1 MFCDQTSLHLKAGN
15 GGRGS
20 ISLYRAKYLAKGGPD
35 GGDGGAGGSVI
46 LKANENLNSL
56 IELHTKKKF
65 SAENGIEGT
74 GRSMHGKSGE
84 NIILDIPVG
93 TIVRKKGSD
102 EILYDFRI
110 HNEEFEILKGG
121 RGGYGNE
128 HFKSSIRQTP
138 RFAELGEPG
147 QEIEID
153 LELQLVADVGI
164 IGLPSAGKS
173 TLISKISAAKPKIA
187 AYHFTTLIP
196 NLGVVK
202 MSENRS
208 FVACDIPGL
217 IEGASEGKGLGDEFL
232 RHISRSKIL
241 IHLVD
246 ISQPLPLEDYKKIRK
261 ELENYSSELAKKEE
275 IVVFSKEDMLQG
287 DSELL
292 DFLKDEFEK
301 EIGKKPLSI
310 ASFAGKGLQ
319 ILLEKT
325 WEIIEKNKQAEKL
338 EAEKNA
344 QQEEIQLFQP
354 HLEKIDPK
362 HFTIEPE
369 IQKGDH
375 YGESRKEGFRIT
387 GQRFEQ
393 IVVMTDF
400 MNKEAVMRVRDVIH
414 KMGIQKKLLGMGVET
429 GTPLF
434 VGEKVFEFEPLLL
447 KK

>member
-1 MFCDQTSLHLKAGN
+1 MFCDQTSLHLKAGS

-20 ISLYRAKYLAKGGPD
+20 ISLHRAKFLAKGGPD
-35 GGDGGAGGSVI
+35 GGDGGAGGSMI

-65 SAENGIEGT
+65 SAENGEEGT

-93 TIVRKKGSD
+93 TIIRKKDTD
-102 EILYDFRI
+102 EVLYDFRV
-110 HNEEFEILKGG
+110 HEEEFEILKGG

-153 LELQLVADVGI
+153 LELKLVADVGI

-202 MSENRS
+202 MSDNRS

-217 IEGASEGKGLGDEFL
+217 IKGASEGKGLGDEFL

-246 ISQPLPLEDYKKIRK
+246 ISQPLPLEDYQTIRK
-261 ELENYSSELAKKEE
+261 ELKNYSQELAEKEE
-275 IVVFSKEDMLQG
+275 ILVFSKEDLMQG
-287 DSELL
+287 DTELL
-292 DFLKDEFEK
+292 EFLKDAFET
-301 EIGKKPLSI
+301 ETGKRPLSI
-310 ASFAGKGLQ
+310 ASFAGTGLQ
-319 ILLEKT
+319 NLLETT
-325 WEIIEKNKQAEKL
+325 WKVIIEKKKQEKIEKEKDAEQK
-338 EAEKNA
+338 
-344 QQEEIQLFQP
+344 EIQLFQP
-354 HLEKIDPK
+354 HLNQIDPK
-362 HFTIEPE
+362 HFTVETEVQI
-369 IQKGDH
+369 GDQ
-375 YGESRKEGFRIT
+375 YGLARKEGFRIR
-387 GQRFEQ
+387 GKRFEQ
-393 IVVMTDF
+393 IVIMTDF
-400 MNKEAVMRVRDVIH
+400 MNKEAVMRIRDVMH
-414 KMGIQKKLLGMGVET
+414 KMGIQKKLLNMKVIT

-434 VGEKVFEFEPLLL
+434 VGEKVFDFEPLVL